1 VEVPAPLRVVGVPR
15 RVGQRPFGSVYDHP
29 WTAAGGDRL
38 DGMCDTC
45 PHTQLTRSSRGV
57 NSPLVKITELDL
69 SAKDRRFGLGG
80 CPRLTFMTL
89 KTVAELSSL
98 TSLTLCRSVSV
109 RTLPS
114 PPRAWG

>member
-1 VEVPAPLRVVGVPR
+1 VSP
-15 RVGQRPFGSVYDHP
+15 H
-29 WTAAGGDRL
+29 AA
-38 DGMCDTC
+38 
-45 PHTQLTRSSRGV
+45 HTLLTRREQPPRKNHNPVLLKSLSRHSIDTLKLDATITDQDLREMLQG
-57 NSPLVKITELDL
+57 NDSITELDL